1 MTDGEERADPA
12 VGSCWGMEQKFR
24 EILKTR
30 ALGSFVG
37 VDSLR
42 KMSLE
47 FGIWQ
52 GWQTG

>member
-1 MTDGEERADPA
+1 MSDGEERADPA
-12 VGSCWGMEQKFR
+12 IGLCWGMEQKFH
-24 EILKTR
+24 ETLKTR

-52 GWQTG
+52 GW